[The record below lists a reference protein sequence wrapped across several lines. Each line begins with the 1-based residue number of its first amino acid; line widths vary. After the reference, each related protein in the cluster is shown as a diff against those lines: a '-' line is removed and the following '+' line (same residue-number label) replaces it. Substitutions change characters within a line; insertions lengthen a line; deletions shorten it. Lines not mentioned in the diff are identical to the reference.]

1 MDMYWIYYRV
11 YAAVRSDIDRN
22 STAYKLFEFLTT
34 AEGQNIV
41 NESGYVPL
49 DKASSVR
56 SIYGANDIT
65 LSTIYTDLQGI
76 SHKTRQKGIMIK
88 TDVYRDGK
96 KHSTKIL
103 AE

>member
-1 MDMYWIYYRV
+1 MGSEMCIR
-11 YAAVRSDIDRN
+11 DR
-22 STAYKLFEFLTT
+22 
-34 AEGQNIV
+34 
-41 NESGYVPL
+41 SGYVPL
-49 DKASSVR
+49 DKASCVR

-103 AE
+103 AEGSVHRTVSRLCFLFFASYLCADFISAYK

>member
-1 MDMYWIYYRV
+1 M
-11 YAAVRSDIDRN
+11 SDGMGREL
-22 STAYKLFEFLTT
+22 AYL
-34 AEGQNIV
+34 
-41 NESGYVPL
+41 
-49 DKASSVR
+49 SSHATNR
-56 SIYGANDIT
+56 YFIPNWG
-65 LSTIYTDLQGI
+65 TIYTDLQGI